1 MVVIM
6 KPNFTPEQL
15 QEAIQAMKA
24 GGVQVNI
31 SKGSETTVLGAEGN
45 AAGIDQE
52 LLEQL
57 PGVEKVMRVTEPY
70 KKANRK
76 FHPDDSVIDLG
87 GGALIG
93 GKKLAVIAGRAEPA
107 PCGAGP
113 SSPGPPPTPSR
124 GWSARA

>member
-1 MVVIM
+1 MEVPPPAPERGGEKELETAAAQWGGRGFLFREGRFMVVIM
-6 KPNFTPEQL
+6 KPDFTPEQL

-31 SKGSETTVLGAEGN
+31 SKGAETTVLGAEGN
-45 AAGIDQE
+45 TAGIDQE

-76 FHPDDSVIDLG
+76 FHG
-87 GGALIG
+87 
-93 GKKLAVIAGRAEPA
+93 
-107 PCGAGP
+107 
-113 SSPGPPPTPSR
+113 
-124 GWSARA
+124 